1 MTLVEGEGTAA
12 LAGIPRTGPAPTD
25 PVRLV
30 MARRLLGVASETSL
44 RDVARELYES
54 EVGVVLVDNP
64 GGATGLLSER
74 DLVQVVA
81 DGEDL
86 DERQAADIMTAD
98 LVTAEPDDSIATVG
112 ALMRDAGVRHV
123 PVAVAGTVVGVV
135 SIRDILAVL
144 LAGLEAPVRGGTT
157 ASSV

>member
-30 MARRLLGVASETSL
+30 MARRLLGVASERSL
-44 RDVARELYES
+44 RDVARELDER

-64 GGATGLLSER
+64 GGATGLLSVR

-81 DGEDL
+81 DG
-86 DERQAADIMTAD
+86 
-98 LVTAEPDDSIATVG
+98 
-112 ALMRDAGVRHV
+112 
-123 PVAVAGTVVGVV
+123 
-135 SIRDILAVL
+135 
-144 LAGLEAPVRGGTT
+144 
-157 ASSV
+157 

>member
-64 GGATGLLSER
+64 GGARGLLS
-74 DLVQVVA
+74 
-81 DGEDL
+81 
-86 DERQAADIMTAD
+86 
-98 LVTAEPDDSIATVG
+98 
-112 ALMRDAGVRHV
+112 
-123 PVAVAGTVVGVV
+123 
-135 SIRDILAVL
+135 
-144 LAGLEAPVRGGTT
+144 
-157 ASSV
+157 

>member
-1 MTLVEGEGTAA
+1 MTLVGGEATAA
-12 LAGIPRTGPAPTD
+12 LAGTHRTVPAPTD

-30 MARRLLGVASETSL
+30 MARRLVGVASETSL

-74 DLVQVVA
+74 DLIAVIA
-81 DGEDL
+81 SGDDL
-86 DERQAADIMTAD
+86 DVLQAADAMTAD
-98 LVTAEPDDSIATVG
+98 LVTAAPDDTIATVG

-135 SIRDILAVL
+135 SIRDILAAL
-144 LAGLEAPVRGGTT
+144 LAWPEGGRG
-157 ASSV
+157 

>member
-74 DLVQVVA
+74 DLVEVVA
-81 DGEDL
+81 DGDDL

-123 PVAVAGTVVGVV
+123 PIAIAGTVVGVV

-144 LAGLEAPVRGGTT
+144 LAGLEGGRG
-157 ASSV
+157 

>member
-81 DGEDL
+81 DGDDL
-86 DERQAADIMTAD
+86 DRRQAADIMTAD
-98 LVTAEPDDSIATVG
+98 LVTIATVG

-123 PVAVAGTVVGVV
+123 PIAVAGTVVGVV
-135 SIRDILAVL
+135 SIRDILSVL
-144 LAGLEAPVRGGTT
+144 LAGLEVGRG
-157 ASSV
+157 

>member
-30 MARRLLGVASETSL
+30 MARRLLGVASERSL

-74 DLVQVVA
+74 DLVAVHFRDSGPGVA
-81 DGEDL
+81 HPD
-86 DERQAADIMTAD
+86 AAS
-98 LVTAEPDDSIATVG
+98 LVE
-112 ALMRDAGVRHV
+112 
-123 PVAVAGTVVGVV
+123 
-135 SIRDILAVL
+135 LAVPRFL
-144 LAGLEAPVRGGTT
+144 REEHDQVFDVVPMYLRKSDAEIAWDDRARGRKP
-157 ASSV
+157 